1 MSKLRKS
8 TKYTNESVAGAT
20 DTPRKTKDRNAR
32 QMPGA
37 RRMERNWRRKIRQ
50 YKTRLEQGKK
60 VLAEKIIPYFKEVQ
74 HRGLFSWRHS

>member
-20 DTPRKTKDRNAR
+20 DTPRKTKDPKELAEEW
-32 QMPGA
+32 G
-37 RRMERNWRRKIRQ
+37 RKIRQ